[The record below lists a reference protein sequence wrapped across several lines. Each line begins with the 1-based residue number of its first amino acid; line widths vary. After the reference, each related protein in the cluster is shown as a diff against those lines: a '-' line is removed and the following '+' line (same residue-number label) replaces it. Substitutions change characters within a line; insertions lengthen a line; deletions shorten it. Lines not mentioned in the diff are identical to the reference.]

1 MREKIALVVIAGTV
15 VVITVLLAVATVEQY
30 ILN

>member
-1 MREKIALVVIAGTV
+1 MREKIALVVIACTV
-15 VVITVLLAVATVEQY
+15 MVITVLLVVATVEQY

>member
-1 MREKIALVVIAGTV
+1 MREKIALVVIAGFV
-15 VVITVLLAVATVEQY
+15 AVITLLLIIATFEQY